1 MARGVSTG
9 LWAIALQ
16 WARLGS
22 AALLL
27 LLAARFLSLAEI
39 GLFAVVFAP
48 VRAAHM
54 ALRGRSSMQA
64 LCCVTTSDCVA
75 RPGCWPWRR
84 GAE

>member
-16 WARLGS
+16 WARVGS
-22 AALLL
+22 AAMLL

-54 ALRGRSSMQA
+54 ALRGAVIDAGVVLCHHQRLRSAAWVLA
-64 LCCVTTSDCVA
+64 LA
-75 RPGCWPWRR
+75 A